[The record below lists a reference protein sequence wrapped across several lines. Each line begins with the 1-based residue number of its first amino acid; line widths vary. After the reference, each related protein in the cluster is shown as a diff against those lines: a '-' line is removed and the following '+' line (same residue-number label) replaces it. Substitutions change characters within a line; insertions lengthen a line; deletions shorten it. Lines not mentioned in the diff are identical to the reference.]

1 MTDTSSN
8 YLLFR
13 IFQLNFFNCIT
24 FVKRRLSDLI
34 DKSKVVIGGESDS
47 KEKYIS
53 PTVMFNC
60 TRSDK
65 VMQEEIFGPILPF
78 VTVNN
83 YQEAI
88 DFINEGYFEHLNYLF
103 KKLET

>member
-1 MTDTSSN
+1 
-8 YLLFR
+8 
-13 IFQLNFFNCIT
+13 
-24 FVKRRLSDLI
+24 
-34 DKSKVVIGGESDS
+34 
-47 KEKYIS
+47 
-53 PTVMFNC
+53 MFNC

-88 DFINEGYFEHLNYLF
+88 DFINGGYFGHLNY
-103 KKLET
+103 

>member
-1 MTDTSSN
+1 MKK
-8 YLLFR
+8 LF
-13 IFQLNFFNCIT
+13 IIN
-24 FVKRRLSDLI
+24 RRLSNLI
-34 DKSKVVIGGESDS
+34 DKSKVVIGGDCDA

-60 TRSDK
+60 NRGDK
-65 VMQEEIFGPILPF
+65 IMQEEIFGPILPF

-88 DFINEGYFEHLNYLF
+88 DFINAG
-103 KKLET
+103 

>member
-1 MTDTSSN
+1 M
-8 YLLFR
+8 
-13 IFQLNFFNCIT
+13 
-24 FVKRRLSDLI
+24 SDLI
-34 DKSKVVIGGESDS
+34 DKTKVVIGGECDS
-47 KEKYIS
+47 KDRYIA

-88 DFINEGYFEHLNYLF
+88 DFINAGY
-103 KKLET
+103 

>member
-1 MTDTSSN
+1 MHSLKKLKNLTNHLKPS
-8 YLLFR
+8 LK
-13 IFQLNFFNCIT
+13 
-24 FVKRRLSDLI
+24 KRRLFDLI
-34 DKSKVVIGGESDS
+34 DKTKVVIGGECDS

-60 TRSDK
+60 TRNDK

-78 VTVNN
+78 VTIQN

-88 DFINEGYFEHLNYLF
+88 DFINAGYL
-103 KKLET
+103 